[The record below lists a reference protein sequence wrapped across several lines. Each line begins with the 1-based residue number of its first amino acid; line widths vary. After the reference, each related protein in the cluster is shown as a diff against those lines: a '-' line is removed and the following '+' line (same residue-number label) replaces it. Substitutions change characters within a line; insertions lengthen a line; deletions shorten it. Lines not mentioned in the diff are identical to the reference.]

1 MKLNCKFSRVI
12 LKSLKRRNF
21 RLLYTKDIFN
31 VFEFVDRFL
40 DILIK
45 NADRFL
51 KVSLVLF
58 IFNYL

>member
-1 MKLNCKFSRVI
+1 MKFNCKFSRVI

-21 RLLYTKDIFN
+21 RLLYTKGIFN
-31 VFEFVDRFL
+31 AFEFVDRFL
-40 DILIK
+40 DILLK
-45 NADRFL
+45 NADSFL